1 MSLIASMAGAHN
13 AYLVLLAAV
22 VCVMG
27 VAVAIRLLLR
37 ARAAHGGARFSWL
50 FMMGV
55 AGGAS
60 IWCTH
65 FIAMIAYQ
73 PGVPVSYD
81 PVTTALSAMI
91 AMAGCFLA
99 GGIAVEQRLPLS
111 WEVGGLVFGASVS
124 LMHFIGMS
132 GYVMDG
138 GQHVMVFSAGY
149 VAMALS
155 LALLLGLAGFSLLK
169 KGASRRNFLAV
180 NSLLT
185 LSIVGLHFTGMAA
198 MHDVVLCLS
207 GFVDHTSGLGLAF
220 AAGGMALLIL
230 GTGLASSFLDSSVRK
245 ETSDRVREIIN
256 HDALTGL
263 PNRDWFVREGV
274 SLVSDG
280 VNDMRLAA
288 VVINIDRF
296 RDINNILGHAEGDR
310 VLRTIANRFKS
321 ALMPTEIVARTR
333 GDEFAVMRAVFDD
346 MDVPMLIKRLQSA
359 IAMRLET
366 PDGGLE
372 VTARFGV
379 AIFPDD
385 AHDIEALLDNADLA
399 MSRVKNLHNTDVGYY
414 QADLDE
420 LARQRR
426 TMVVELSRAI
436 ESDQFELHYQVQ
448 KHVQTHEVVGYEAL
462 VRWRHPERG
471 MVSPMEFIPLAEH
484 SGLIVPLG
492 EHVLRLACRQAAAW
506 PRPYK
511 VAVNVSP
518 VQMLDDSLPRLIE
531 QVLDE
536 TGLDPSRLEV
546 EITESTLVADP
557 EHTVRILKAVRSLG
571 VSVALDDFGT
581 GYSTLASLSL
591 FPFDRIKLDKA
602 FLSEIDRSP
611 QAKAIV
617 QAVLTIGKSLNIP
630 VLAEGVERED
640 QMELLREEGCSEAQ
654 GYLLGRPA
662 PTITIPD
669 VVVPLRLIDRASA

>member
-1 MSLIASMAGAHN
+1 MWLFGSMAGAHN
-13 AYLVLLAAV
+13 AILVLLAAL
-22 VCVMG
+22 VCVAG

-37 ARAAHGGARFSWL
+37 AGAAQGGARFSWL
-50 FMMGV
+50 FMVGV

-73 PGVPVSYD
+73 PGVHVGYD
-81 PVTTALSAMI
+81 PVLTALSAMI
-91 AMAGCFLA
+91 AIAGCFLA
-99 GGIAVEQRLPLS
+99 GAIAVDKRIPLS
-111 WEVGGLVFGASVS
+111 WEIGGLVFGAAVS
-124 LMHFIGMS
+124 AMHFTGMA
-132 GYVMDG
+132 GYIMDG
-138 GQHVMVFSAGY
+138 GAHQAVFNPTY

-155 LALLLGLAGFSLLK
+155 LSLLLGLAGFTVLK
-169 KGASRRNFLAV
+169 RGASRLNFAAT
-180 NSLLT
+180 NGLLT
-185 LSIVGLHFTGMAA
+185 LSIVGLHFTAMAA
-198 MHDVVLCLS
+198 MHDPVLCLS
-207 GFVDHTSGLGLAF
+207 GYVDAGSGVGLAF
-220 AAGGMALLIL
+220 AVGGMGLMIL
-230 GTGLASSFLDSSVRK
+230 GTGLASSFLDTSVRR
-245 ETSDRVREIIN
+245 ETSARVRELIN

-263 PNRDWFVREGV
+263 PNRDWFVREAANLVRDGV
-274 SLVSDG
+274 S
-280 VNDMRLAA
+280 DMRLAA

-310 VLRTIANRFKS
+310 VLRTIANRFRS

-333 GDEFAVMRAVFDD
+333 GDEFAVMRPVFDD

-366 PDGGLE
+366 PDGAME

-379 AIFPDD
+379 ALFPDD
-385 AHDIEALLDNADLA
+385 AADIEALLDNADLA

-420 LARQRR
+420 IARKRR
-426 TMVVELSRAI
+426 TLVVELSRGI
-436 ESDQFELHYQVQ
+436 ELGQFELHYQVQ
-448 KHVQTHEVVGYEAL
+448 KNVSTRETVGYEAL
-462 VRWRHPERG
+462 VRWLHPERG

-484 SGLIVPLG
+484 SGLIIPLG
-492 EHVLRLACRQAAAW
+492 EYVLRMACQQAATW

-531 QVLDE
+531 RVLDE
-536 TGLDPSRLEV
+536 TGLPPSRLEI

-557 EHTVRILKAVRSLG
+557 DHTVRILKAVRALG
-571 VSVALDDFGT
+571 VSVAMDDFGT

-611 QAKAIV
+611 QAKAVV

-640 QMELLREEGCSEAQ
+640 QLAMLREEGCAEAQ

-662 PTITIPD
+662 PQIEVHDT
-669 VVVPLRLIDRASA
+669 VVPLRLLDRASA

>member
-1 MSLIASMAGAHN
+1 MWLIGSMAGAHN
-13 AYLVLLAAV
+13 VVLVLLAAF
-22 VCVMG
+22 VCVSGM
-27 VAVAIRLLLR
+27 AVAIRLLQR
-37 ARAAHGGARFSWL
+37 AKFAKGGARFSWL
-50 FMMGV
+50 FMLGV
-55 AGGAS
+55 AGGAA

-81 PVTTALSAMI
+81 PIPTAASAMI
-91 AMAGCFLA
+91 AMLGCFLA
-99 GGIAVEQRLPLS
+99 GAVAVSRRLPLS
-111 WEVGGLVFGASVS
+111 WELGGLVFGAAVS
-124 LMHFIGMS
+124 AMHFSGMA
-132 GYVMDG
+132 GYIMDG
-138 GQHVMVFSAGY
+138 GRHVFTFTPAY
-149 VAMALS
+149 VVMALAI
-155 LALLLGLAGFSLLK
+155 ALLLGLAGFSVLK
-169 KGASRRNFLAV
+169 TGTARRTYVIGNA
-180 NSLLT
+180 LLT
-185 LSIVGLHFTGMAA
+185 VSIVGLHFTAMSA
-198 MHDVVLCLS
+198 MHDPVLCLS
-207 GFVDHTSGLGLAF
+207 GFVDMGSGIGIAF
-220 AAGGMALLIL
+220 AVGLMGLLIF
-230 GTGLASSFLDSSVRK
+230 GTGLASTFLDTSVRK
-245 ETSDRVREIIN
+245 ETSARVREIIN

-263 PNRDWFVREGV
+263 PNRDWFVREAIN
-274 SLVSDG
+274 LVGDG
-280 VNDMRLAA
+280 VLDTRLAA

-366 PDGGLE
+366 PDGAME

-385 AHDIEALLDNADLA
+385 AADIGALLDNADLA

-420 LARQRR
+420 VARQRR

-436 ESDQFELHYQVQ
+436 ELDQFELYYQVQ
-448 KHVQTHEVVGYEAL
+448 KSVQTLEIVGYEAL

-484 SGLIVPLG
+484 SGLIIPLG
-492 EHVLRLACRQAAAW
+492 EHVMRMACRQAAKW

-518 VQMLDDSLPRLIE
+518 VQMLDDSLPGLVQR
-531 QVLDE
+531 VLDE

-557 EHTVRILKAVRSLG
+557 DHTVRILKAVRALG
-571 VSVALDDFGT
+571 VSVAMDDFGT

-602 FLSEIDRSP
+602 FLAEIDRSP

-640 QMELLREEGCSEAQ
+640 QMTLLREEGCSEAQ
-654 GYLLGRPA
+654 GYLLGRPS
-662 PTITIPD
+662 PVIDVPD
-669 VVVPLRLIDRASA
+669 VVVPLRLVDRASA